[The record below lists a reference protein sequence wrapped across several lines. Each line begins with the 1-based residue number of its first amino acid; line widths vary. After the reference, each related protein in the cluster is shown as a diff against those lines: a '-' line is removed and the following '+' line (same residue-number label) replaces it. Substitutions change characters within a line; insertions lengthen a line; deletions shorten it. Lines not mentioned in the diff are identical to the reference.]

1 MAKKNGFSCRKTGP
15 IPAKAD
21 PVVQQRFLE
30 TALTP
35 VLDEAKAGQRHVF
48 FVDAAHFV
56 LGAWLG
62 YLWCLTRIF
71 LPTPSGRQRFN
82 VLGALHAITHE
93 IITVTNDKYINSESV
108 VALLE
113 KLAKK
118 FTDLPITLVLDNA
131 RYQRNAFVMA
141 EAERLH
147 ITLLWL
153 PTYSPNLN
161 LIERLWKFVK
171 AECLHGRYYE
181 TFAPFKKAINDCL
194 EHATDQHKAKLDSL
208 LTLKFQMFKSA
219 S

>member
-1 MAKKNGFSCRKTGP
+1 MAKKNGFNRRKTGQ

-21 PVVQQRFLE
+21 PVAQQLFLDTE
-30 TALTP
+30 LTP
-35 VLDEAKAGQRHVF
+35 VLDEAKAGRRHVL

-62 YLWCLTRIF
+62 YLWCLTRVL

-82 VLGALHAITHE
+82 VLGALHAVTHE
-93 IITVTNDKYINSESV
+93 VITVTNDTYINSESV
-108 VALLE
+108 VTLLNE
-113 KLAKK
+113 LVKR

-131 RYQRNAFVMA
+131 RYQRNAYVMA
-141 EAERLH
+141 EAERLG

-171 AECLHGRYYE
+171 AECLHGRYYPK
-181 TFAPFKKAINDCL
+181 FGPFTQAIIDCL
-194 EHATDQHKAKLDSL
+194 ADTGGRHQAQLNTL
-208 LTLKFQMFKSA
+208 LTLNFQIFKSVA
-219 S
+219 

>member
-1 MAKKNGFSCRKTGP
+1 M
-15 IPAKAD
+15 
-21 PVVQQRFLE
+21 
-30 TALTP
+30 
-35 VLDEAKAGQRHVF
+35 
-48 FVDAAHFV
+48 DAAHFV

-93 IITVTNDKYINSESV
+93 IVTVTNDTYINSESV
-108 VALLE
+108 VTLLE

-118 FTDLPITLVLDNA
+118 FTDLPITIVLDNA

-147 ITLLWL
+147 VTLLWL

-171 AECLHGRYYE
+171 AECLHGRYYP
-181 TFAPFKKAINDCL
+181 TFAPFKKAISDCL
-194 EHATDQHKAKLDSL
+194 EHAGDQNKVKLDSL
-208 LTLKFQMFKSA
+208 LTLKFQMFKPA

>member
-1 MAKKNGFSCRKTGP
+1 MAKKNGFSRRKTGQ

-21 PVVQQRFLE
+21 PVAQQLFLDAE
-30 TALTP
+30 LTP
-35 VLDEAKAGQRHVF
+35 VLDEAKAGRRHVF

-62 YLWCLTRIF
+62 YLWCLTRVL

-82 VLGALHAITHE
+82 VLGALHAVTHE
-93 IITVTNDKYINSESV
+93 VITVTNDTYINSESV
-108 VALLE
+108 VTLLNQLV
-113 KLAKK
+113 KR

-131 RYQRNAFVMA
+131 RYQRNAYVMA
-141 EAERLH
+141 EAERLG

-171 AECLHGRYYE
+171 AECLHGRYYPK
-181 TFAPFKKAINDCL
+181 FAPFKQAITECL
-194 EHATDQHKAKLDSL
+194 EETGGRHKDKLRTL
-208 LTLKFQMFKSA
+208 LTLKFQLFDSA
-219 S
+219 A

>member
-1 MAKKNGFSCRKTGP
+1 
-15 IPAKAD
+15 
-21 PVVQQRFLE
+21 
-30 TALTP
+30 
-35 VLDEAKAGQRHVF
+35 
-48 FVDAAHFV
+48 
-56 LGAWLG
+56 
-62 YLWCLTRIF
+62 
-71 LPTPSGRQRFN
+71 

-93 IITVTNDKYINSESV
+93 IITVTNDTYINSESV
-108 VALLE
+108 VTLFG

-118 FTDLPITLVLDNA
+118 FTDLPITVVLDNA

-171 AECLHGRYYE
+171 AECLHGRYYA
-181 TFAPFKKAINDCL
+181 TFALFKKAISDGL
-194 EHATDQHKAKLDSL
+194 EHAPDQHQSKRDRL
-208 LTLKFQMFKSA
+208 LTLKFQMFDSA

>member
-1 MAKKNGFSCRKTGP
+1 MAKKNGFSRRKTGQ

-21 PVVQQRFLE
+21 PVAQQAFLD
-30 TALTP
+30 AKLTP
-35 VLDEAKAGQRHVF
+35 VLDEAKAGRRHVF

-62 YLWCLTRIF
+62 YLWCLKRIL
-71 LPTPSGRQRFN
+71 LPTPCGRQRFN

-93 IITVTNDKYINSESV
+93 VVTVTNDTYINSESV
-108 VALLE
+108 VMLLA
-113 KLAKK
+113 KLAER

-131 RYQRNAFVMA
+131 RYQRNAYVMA
-141 EAERLH
+141 EAERLG

-171 AECLHGRYYE
+171 AECLHGRYYPK
-181 TFAPFKKAINDCL
+181 FGPFKQAIIDCL
-194 EHATDQHKAKLDSL
+194 TETGGRHQAKLDTL
-208 LTLKFQMFKSA
+208 LTLNFQVFKSVA
-219 S
+219 